1 MADLAR
7 AARSFRPRLLLPELR
22 NVVLPVRLIEHP
34 HFGQTVLSDAITFS
48 RLIFCLVGIASRILS
63 RSPECGRRAGG
74 RDVANFGKV

>member
-48 RLIFCLVGIASRILS
+48 RLIFCFWGMLQ
-63 RSPECGRRAGG
+63 PWHRAYSSDCPSLLLERGS
-74 RDVANFGKV
+74 